1 MGLFKA
7 VKKPVIKSG
16 GGGAEVSALRPRF
29 EEKPAPCIVHCPNG
43 GDVREWLVMIA
54 QHEAH
59 GRTPAQAF
67 EAAWRR
73 ITEKNPFPAIVARVC
88 SHPCEQSCNRKE
100 KDGAVGIHLLE
111 RFVGDYA
118 AAQGWQV
125 EAAAQPMT
133 AKVAVVGAGPA
144 GLACAYHLVRR
155 GYPVTVLD
163 AAPKSGGMMRYRLPR
178 SVVPEAVLEAEV
190 GRLAAL
196 GVEFRNGC
204 VVGRDV
210 SVEELRR
217 DYAAVFFAI
226 GLLKPAQ
233 MEVKQAPGGG
243 AVVGELP
250 AEAPEV
256 PAAEVAEMD
265 KRVLNTVSPA
275 VAQGRHVADAIDA
288 CLQGKPY
295 EPPVKREAI
304 KADKVKLAWYPAAA
318 PHAEVA
324 LEAQLS
330 EAEAVAEA
338 KRCLSCGMC
347 MDCETCWMYCTAN
360 AFVKLP
366 QGEHYRIK
374 TELCNGCSKC
384 ADACPCGYISMN

>member
-1 MGLFKA
+1 MALFKA
-7 VKKPVIKSG
+7 VKKPVIRSG
-16 GGGAEVSALRPRF
+16 GGGAEVSSARPVF
-29 EEKPAPCIVHCPNG
+29 TDEPAPCIVHCPNG
-43 GDVREWLVMIA
+43 GDVREWLVTIA
-54 QHEAH
+54 QHESY
-59 GRTPAQAF
+59 GRTPGQAI
-67 EAAWRR
+67 EVAWRK

-100 KDGAVGIHLLE
+100 KDGAVGIHMLE

-118 AAQGWQV
+118 VAQGLQV
-125 EAAAQPMT
+125 EAAAQPLA

-144 GLACAYHLVRR
+144 GLAGAYHLARR
-155 GYPVTVLD
+155 GYAVTVID
-163 AAPKSGGMMRYRLPR
+163 AAPKPGGMMRYRLPR
-178 SVVPEAVLEAEV
+178 TVLSEQVLDGEV

-196 GVEFRNGC
+196 GVEFRGGC

-210 SVEELRR
+210 TAEDLRR
-217 DYAAVFFAI
+217 DYAAVFYAM

-250 AEAPEV
+250 AEMPEV
-256 PAAEVAEMD
+256 PTADVLEID

-288 CLQGKPY
+288 CLSGRAW
-295 EPPVKREAI
+295 EPPVKPAAI
-304 KADKVKLAWYPAAA
+304 KAEQVKLAWYPAMPA
-318 PHAEVA
+318 HAEVP
-324 LEAQLS
+324 LEAELS

-347 MDCETCWMYCTAN
+347 MDCETCWMYCTAS

-366 QGEHYRIK
+366 KGEHYRIK
-374 TELCNGCSKC
+374 TELCNGCGKC
-384 ADACPCGYISMN
+384 ADACPCGHISMN